1 MGGVEDENVPFLCRV
16 VWDFLNIFRH
26 CLFQVMLKMRC
37 TVIKKRRTRSAN
49 NRTDQGV

>member
-26 CLFQVMLKMRC
+26 CFFQVMLKMRC
-37 TVIKKRRTRSAN
+37 YQKEKNTFS
-49 NRTDQGV
+49 Q